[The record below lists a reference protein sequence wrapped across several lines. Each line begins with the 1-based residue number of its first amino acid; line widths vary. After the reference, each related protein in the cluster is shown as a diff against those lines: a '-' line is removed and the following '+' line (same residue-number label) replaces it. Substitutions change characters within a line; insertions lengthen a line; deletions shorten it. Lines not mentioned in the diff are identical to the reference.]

1 MDSLQRVDRGWG
13 PQSTG
18 SDPGLAAAKLFP
30 DSGRR
35 LTQVSTTPSVAHRRV
50 VVHELFVPGP

>member
-1 MDSLQRVDRGWG
+1 MDRGWG
-13 PQSTG
+13 PLSTG

-35 LTQVSTTPSVAHRRV
+35 LTQVGTTRSVAHRRV